1 MSSDCAGRRRCTTC
15 REWFRPDVR
24 AGERQR
30 VCSPEC
36 RRERRRRQAKRRR
49 SEDLEGYRAAE
60 RVRQQE
66 HRGEG
71 GGAKPSAVADGG
83 RRWGAASRAGREA
96 QGSET
101 LEKILVA
108 WDRASRLSRAR
119 LQQALGQILGDRD
132 GFVGQAGP

>member
-66 HRGEG
+66 HRAK
-71 GGAKPSAVADGG
+71 GAARSRAPSPTGPPM
-83 RRWGAASRAGREA
+83 GAASRAGREA

-108 WDRASRLSRAR
+108 WDRASRLSRAG

>member
-1 MSSDCAGRRRCTTC
+1 MSAGCTGRRRCTTC

-36 RRERRRRQAKRRR
+36 RRERRRTQAKRGR

-66 HRGEG
+66 HRAK
-71 GGAKPSAVADGG
+71 GAPGSGSPSPTGPPKVAE
-83 RRWGAASRAGREA
+83 SRAGRDA

-101 LEKILVA
+101 VEKILVA
-108 WDRASRLSRAR
+108 WDRATRRSRAG
-119 LQQALGQILGDRD
+119 LQHALGQILGDRERL
-132 GFVGQAGP
+132 VGQAGP